1 MNICSHQRSLITV
14 SGNSQFNIPAGKVSR
29 NSKTLDNELESCPR
43 MKTVSFYH
51 SLILKHFC
59 KWAKLDVVTN
69 GQKLGGGGGDKFM
82 ASFNTAGQCQRLE
95 REIMTLG
102 FQPCRLAFQLGCLLP
117 EHDSTKCPVP
127 PGAKRWRRTPGV
139 EFFMPAPL
147 GIQWKCDPQAP
158 KQTSFENFL
167 TCY

>member
-69 GQKLGGGGGDKFM
+69 GQKFGGGGGGISLWPLLTLQDSVNGWREKSWRLASSPAAWPFSWA
-82 ASFNTAGQCQRLE
+82 ASFQSMTAPSVQYLRVPKDGEELLGWNFSCQHL
-95 REIMTLG
+95 
-102 FQPCRLAFQLGCLLP
+102 
-117 EHDSTKCPVP
+117 
-127 PGAKRWRRTPGV
+127 
-139 EFFMPAPL
+139 
-147 GIQWKCDPQAP
+147 
-158 KQTSFENFL
+158 
-167 TCY
+167 